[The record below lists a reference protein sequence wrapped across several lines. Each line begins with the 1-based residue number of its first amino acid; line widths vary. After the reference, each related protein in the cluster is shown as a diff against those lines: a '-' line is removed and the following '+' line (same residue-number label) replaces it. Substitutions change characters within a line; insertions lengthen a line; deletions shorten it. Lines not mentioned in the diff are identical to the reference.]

1 MKKLKLLS
9 KSKEFNKKRK
19 PLQLKRIPNFF
30 YYKNFLYISMIYGQF
45 LTTLE
50 PYDVIYMVI
59 IFFFSHKKK
68 KN

>member
-1 MKKLKLLS
+1 
-9 KSKEFNKKRK
+9 
-19 PLQLKRIPNFF
+19 
-30 YYKNFLYISMIYGQF
+30 MIYGQF

-68 KN
+68 KKLKNLFIVN